1 MHYFGLMIHTL
12 LYDYFV
18 YYWTNDVTIIQKT
31 FSLKV
36 FNKQEMQAIN
46 KVRLALQVMFLS
58 ELVED

>member
-1 MHYFGLMIHTL
+1 MIHTL
-12 LYDYFV
+12 LYNYFV
-18 YYWTNDVTIIQKT
+18 SCETNDMTIIQKA